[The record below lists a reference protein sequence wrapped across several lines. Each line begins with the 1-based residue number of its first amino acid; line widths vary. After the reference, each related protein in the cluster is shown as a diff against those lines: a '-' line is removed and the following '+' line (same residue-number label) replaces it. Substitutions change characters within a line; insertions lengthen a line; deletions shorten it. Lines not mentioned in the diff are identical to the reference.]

1 MIFVP
6 IYHKSVF
13 KNPFSHLTHI
23 YTLAYKQV
31 ETKIESLENSRLIS
45 GENGYVVCN
54 ATYSVN
60 FDTTLHW
67 KIQHTEK
74 SVLAINPIN
83 NNTIVTEG
91 ENFAAD
97 PVSLSPSQL
106 SGLCQEFGPQLEEGM
121 VAFSI
126 NYAPTQLLQFNSEEY
141 NRALV
146 QRQLLVLV
154 MCNVGL
160 DQIGTYTCI
169 APGSS
174 VSQEQSMDVSVYAQN
189 TGRRS
194 QVDTGAISAVVV
206 VALVI
211 IVVIFLLIY
220 FGVRRYRQLKYEAMQ
235 MRPMSIPLAA
245 TQLTNAINQAF
256 ASFSPIGSPMYDKFE
271 FPRENLMLLEVIGE
285 LLVITCTVCISCRC
299 VAFF

>member
-23 YTLAYKQV
+23 YTLAYKQI

-60 FDTTLHW
+60 FDTNLHW

-74 SVLAINPIN
+74 SVLSIN
-83 NNTIVTEG
+83 NGTIVTDG
-91 ENFAAD
+91 ENLAAD

-126 NYAPTQLLQFNSEEY
+126 NYAPAHLLRFNSAQY

-169 APGSS
+169 APGNG
-174 VSQEQSMDVSVYAQN
+174 VSQEQTLGVSVYVQETDNSGN
-189 TGRRS
+189 TNIPELTNGTVSETPRPNIPES
-194 QVDTGAISAVVV
+194 NGNNNIVNTTTSGTQVDVGSLNVVLIAV
-206 VALVI
+206 
-211 IVVIFLLIY
+211 IVMNY
-220 FGVRRYRQLKYEAMQ
+220 F
-235 MRPMSIPLAA
+235 
-245 TQLTNAINQAF
+245 
-256 ASFSPIGSPMYDKFE
+256 
-271 FPRENLMLLEVIGE
+271 
-285 LLVITCTVCISCRC
+285 
-299 VAFF
+299 